1 MAAAPAPP
9 VGRRCRPF
17 PPTKWRRAGF
27 SRCTGRAGS
36 SRCSVQPSSE
46 LTQPRGT
53 GRPVWWPAMEL
64 GRLEYLQALVTEF
77 QVTDSTEAKEQV
89 LANLANFAYDPSNYE
104 YLRQLQVLDLFLDM
118 LTEDNESLVEFA
130 MGGLCNLCLDKT
142 NKEYILEANGVEP
155 IINCLSSSN
164 EETVVSAVTTLMF
177 LTTPQSRAQTTAL
190 PVVECML
197 RFSLSANTRLS
208 NLASIFL
215 QDYCSP
221 LQVEEARNLSKHTAV
236 GIPLPKD

>member
-9 VGRRCRPF
+9 EGRRRRAV

-27 SRCTGRAGS
+27 SRCSEAASSAPLLGTPGASAGAARGNGRPAAAS
-36 SRCSVQPSSE
+36 SD
-46 LTQPRGT
+46 GT
-53 GRPVWWPAMEL
+53 GSAGVPA
-64 GRLEYLQALVTEF
+64 GARHRVP
-77 QVTDSTEAKEQV
+77 EAKEQV

-177 LTTPQSRAQTTAL
+177 LTTPRSRAQTTAL

-208 NLASIFL
+208 NLACIFL

-221 LQVEEARNLSKHTAV
+221 AQVEEARNLSEHTAV

>member
-1 MAAAPAPP
+1 
-9 VGRRCRPF
+9 
-17 PPTKWRRAGF
+17 
-27 SRCTGRAGS
+27 
-36 SRCSVQPSSE
+36 
-46 LTQPRGT
+46 
-53 GRPVWWPAMEL
+53 MEL

-77 QVTDSTEAKEQV
+77 QATDSTGNKCRCSLALSVSSVSSHTRPFSLSEAKEQV

-118 LTEDNESLVEFA
+118 LTEDNETLVEFA

-142 NKEYILEANGVEP
+142 NKEYILEASGVEP

-164 EETVVSAVTTLMF
+164 EETVMSAVTTLMF
-177 LTTPQSRAQTTAL
+177 LTTTRSRAQTTAL

-221 LQVEEARNLSKHTAV
+221 PQVEEARNLSKHTAV

>member
-1 MAAAPAPP
+1 
-9 VGRRCRPF
+9 
-17 PPTKWRRAGF
+17 
-27 SRCTGRAGS
+27 
-36 SRCSVQPSSE
+36 
-46 LTQPRGT
+46 
-53 GRPVWWPAMEL
+53 MEL

-118 LTEDNESLVEFA
+118 LTEDNETLVEFA

-142 NKEYILEANGVEP
+142 NKEYILEASGVEP
-155 IINCLSSSN
+155 IISCLSSSN
-164 EETVVSAVTTLMF
+164 EETVMSAVTALMF
-177 LTTPQSRAQTTAL
+177 LTTPRSRAQTTAL

-208 NLASIFL
+208 NLAAIFL

-221 LQVEEARNLSKHTAV
+221 PQVEEARNLSKHTAV

>member
-1 MAAAPAPP
+1 M
-9 VGRRCRPF
+9 
-17 PPTKWRRAGF
+17 
-27 SRCTGRAGS
+27 
-36 SRCSVQPSSE
+36 
-46 LTQPRGT
+46 
-53 GRPVWWPAMEL
+53 
-64 GRLEYLQALVTEF
+64 
-77 QVTDSTEAKEQV
+77 
-89 LANLANFAYDPSNYE
+89 
-104 YLRQLQVLDLFLDM
+104 
-118 LTEDNESLVEFA
+118 
-130 MGGLCNLCLDKT
+130 
-142 NKEYILEANGVEP
+142 EP

-177 LTTPQSRAQTTAL
+177 LTTPRSRAQTTAL

-221 LQVEEARNLSKHTAV
+221 LQVEEARNLSRHTAV

>member
-1 MAAAPAPP
+1 
-9 VGRRCRPF
+9 
-17 PPTKWRRAGF
+17 
-27 SRCTGRAGS
+27 
-36 SRCSVQPSSE
+36 
-46 LTQPRGT
+46 
-53 GRPVWWPAMEL
+53 MEL

-77 QVTDSTEAKEQV
+77 QVTDSTGNKCRCSLALSLSSVYSHTRPFSLAEAKEQV

-118 LTEDNESLVEFA
+118 LTEDNETLVEFA

-142 NKEYILEANGVEP
+142 NKEYILEASGVEP

-177 LTTPQSRAQTTAL
+177 LTTTRSRAQTTAL

>member
-1 MAAAPAPP
+1 
-9 VGRRCRPF
+9 
-17 PPTKWRRAGF
+17 
-27 SRCTGRAGS
+27 
-36 SRCSVQPSSE
+36 
-46 LTQPRGT
+46 
-53 GRPVWWPAMEL
+53 MEL

-77 QVTDSTEAKEQV
+77 QVTDSTGNKRRCSLGLSVSSVSSHTRPFSLAEAKEQV

-177 LTTPQSRAQTTAL
+177 LTTPRSRAQTTAL

-197 RFSLSANTRLS
+197 RFSLSANRRLS

-215 QDYCSP
+215 QDYCTP
-221 LQVEEARNLSKHTAV
+221 PQVEEARNLSRHTAV

>member
-1 MAAAPAPP
+1 MD
-9 VGRRCRPF
+9 
-17 PPTKWRRAGF
+17 
-27 SRCTGRAGS
+27 
-36 SRCSVQPSSE
+36 
-46 LTQPRGT
+46 
-53 GRPVWWPAMEL
+53 L

-77 QVTDSTEAKEQV
+77 QMTDSTGNQRRCSLDLSVLSVSSHTRLFSLAEAKEQV
-89 LANLANFAYDPSNYE
+89 LANLANFAYDPNNYG

-118 LTEDNESLVEFA
+118 LTEDNETLVEFA

-177 LTTPQSRAQTTAL
+177 LTTPRSRAQTTAL

-208 NLASIFL
+208 NLASVFL

-221 LQVEEARNLSKHTAV
+221 PQVEEARNLSKHTAV

>member
-1 MAAAPAPP
+1 
-9 VGRRCRPF
+9 
-17 PPTKWRRAGF
+17 
-27 SRCTGRAGS
+27 
-36 SRCSVQPSSE
+36 
-46 LTQPRGT
+46 
-53 GRPVWWPAMEL
+53 MEL

-77 QVTDSTEAKEQV
+77 QVTDNTGNKRRWSLALSVSSVSSHTRPFSLAEAKEQV

-118 LTEDNESLVEFA
+118 LTEDNEALVEFA

-164 EETVVSAVTTLMF
+164 EETVVSAMTTLMF
-177 LTTPQSRAQTTAL
+177 LTTPRSRTQTTAL

-221 LQVEEARNLSKHTAV
+221 PQVEEARNLSRHTAV

>member
-1 MAAAPAPP
+1 
-9 VGRRCRPF
+9 
-17 PPTKWRRAGF
+17 
-27 SRCTGRAGS
+27 
-36 SRCSVQPSSE
+36 
-46 LTQPRGT
+46 
-53 GRPVWWPAMEL
+53 MEL

-77 QVTDSTEAKEQV
+77 PVTDSTGNKRRCSLALSVWRGSSHTRPFSLAEAKEQV

-118 LTEDNESLVEFA
+118 LTEDNETLVEFA

-177 LTTPQSRAQTTAL
+177 LTTPRSRAQTTAL

-221 LQVEEARNLSKHTAV
+221 PQVEEARNLSRHTAV

>member
-1 MAAAPAPP
+1 MD
-9 VGRRCRPF
+9 
-17 PPTKWRRAGF
+17 
-27 SRCTGRAGS
+27 
-36 SRCSVQPSSE
+36 
-46 LTQPRGT
+46 
-53 GRPVWWPAMEL
+53 L

-77 QVTDSTEAKEQV
+77 QVTDSTGNKRRCSLALSVSSVSSHPRPFSLAEAKEQV

-118 LTEDNESLVEFA
+118 LTEDNETLVEFA

-142 NKEYILEANGVEP
+142 NKEYILEASGVEP
-155 IINCLSSSN
+155 IIGCLSSSN
-164 EETVVSAVTTLMF
+164 EETVMSAVTTLMF
-177 LTTPQSRAQTTAL
+177 LTTPRSRAQTTAL

-197 RFSLSANTRLS
+197 RFSLSANARLR

-221 LQVEEARNLSKHTAV
+221 PQVEEARNLSEHTAV

>member
-1 MAAAPAPP
+1 
-9 VGRRCRPF
+9 
-17 PPTKWRRAGF
+17 
-27 SRCTGRAGS
+27 
-36 SRCSVQPSSE
+36 
-46 LTQPRGT
+46 
-53 GRPVWWPAMEL
+53 MEL
-64 GRLEYLQALVTEF
+64 GRLEYLQALVPEF
-77 QVTDSTEAKEQV
+77 QVTDSTGKKRRCSLALSVSSISSHPRPFSFSLAEAKEQV

-118 LTEDNESLVEFA
+118 LTEDNETLVEFA

-177 LTTPQSRAQTTAL
+177 LTTPRSRAQTTAL

-221 LQVEEARNLSKHTAV
+221 PQVEEARNLSKHTAV

>member
-1 MAAAPAPP
+1 
-9 VGRRCRPF
+9 
-17 PPTKWRRAGF
+17 
-27 SRCTGRAGS
+27 
-36 SRCSVQPSSE
+36 
-46 LTQPRGT
+46 
-53 GRPVWWPAMEL
+53 MEL

-77 QVTDSTEAKEQV
+77 QVTDSTGNKRRRSLALSVSGISSRSRPFSLAEAKEQV

-155 IINCLSSSN
+155 IISCLSSPN
-164 EETVVSAVTTLMF
+164 EETVVSAVSALMF
-177 LTTPQSRAQTTAL
+177 LTTRRSRAQTTAL

-197 RFSLSANTRLS
+197 RFSLSANRRLS

-215 QDYCSP
+215 QDYCTAAQ
-221 LQVEEARNLSKHTAV
+221 LEEARSLSRHTAV